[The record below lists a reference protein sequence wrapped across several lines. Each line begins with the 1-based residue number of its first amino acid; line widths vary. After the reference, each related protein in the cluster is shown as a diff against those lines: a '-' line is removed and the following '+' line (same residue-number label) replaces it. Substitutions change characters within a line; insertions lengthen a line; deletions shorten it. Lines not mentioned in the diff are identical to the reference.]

1 MNNSNEFNENF
12 PSNKTTKNYNN
23 ANEED
28 EDTSDTVSIPDVSEI
43 LKAAE
48 ALRKEL
54 GTKEESELCQDKYSC
69 YRQSNL
75 GDRYYFCIYCKFD
88 FARCYVD
95 RHLKRKRH
103 SINKKAFEDAAKGDI
118 NLNSNFVIKCKD
130 TDGCFTKSIQFKN
143 YVYCIYCK
151 RSLINKSSVLNVHL
165 QSISHLNH
173 KAIFKGQN
181 DPMNIPKNDISKPIS
196 NVNLVY
202 SSSDE
207 ENRENISSK
216 SKVLKNGQSFTRYLN
231 LKRKYKKLQYCVYCK
246 QHYKGSCVKDHLG
259 RKKHKMLKR
268 AFEGNNAENTSNIS
282 TQTVQLLQE
291 TDKECINDK
300 NILKNKENVEEKYEK
315 MIESTGCFKKS
326 SLGNKYAFCVYCQ
339 IDISFLRLI
348 NLEYHMKTTKH
359 ALAKN
364 AFEAICENDVNNTDR
379 DNEDEFEKHNKIR
392 KKYKNNKESETREIG
407 LFYES
412 DSRLFYESDSSLSLD
427 EESNAAKIASLMSQ
441 KRKRKVH
448 NYLNF

>member
-12 PSNKTTKNYNN
+12 TSNKTTKNYNN
-23 ANEED
+23 TFNEED
-28 EDTSDTVSIPDVSEI
+28 GDTSDTVSIPDVSEI

-69 YRQSNL
+69 YKQSSL

-130 TDGCFTKSIQFKN
+130 TDGSYHDFQ
-143 YVYCIYCK
+143 V
-151 RSLINKSSVLNVHL
+151 
-165 QSISHLNH
+165 
-173 KAIFKGQN
+173 
-181 DPMNIPKNDISKPIS
+181 
-196 NVNLVY
+196 
-202 SSSDE
+202 
-207 ENRENISSK
+207 SSK
-216 SKVLKNGQSFTRYLN
+216 SKVLKDGQSFTRYLN

-246 QHYKGSCVKDHLG
+246 QHYKGSCVKDHLE

-291 TDKECINDK
+291 TDKE
-300 NILKNKENVEEKYEK
+300 NVEEKYEE
-315 MIESTGCFKKS
+315 MVESTGCFKKS

-364 AFEAICENDVNNTDR
+364 AFE
-379 DNEDEFEKHNKIR
+379 
-392 KKYKNNKESETREIG
+392 
-407 LFYES
+407 
-412 DSRLFYESDSSLSLD
+412 
-427 EESNAAKIASLMSQ
+427 
-441 KRKRKVH
+441 
-448 NYLNF
+448 